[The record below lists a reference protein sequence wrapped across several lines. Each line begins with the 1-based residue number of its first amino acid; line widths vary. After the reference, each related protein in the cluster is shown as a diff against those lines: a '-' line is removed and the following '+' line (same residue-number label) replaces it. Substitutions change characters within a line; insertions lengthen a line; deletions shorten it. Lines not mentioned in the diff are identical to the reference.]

1 MAPTSLKDKL
11 TSPFVTR
18 RLPPAAGRRVLL
30 TFDDGPTP
38 GVTEGVL
45 ARLADHGAQAAFFVI
60 GRRVA
65 GREDLMRETTARGH
79 AVCNHS
85 KTHND
90 ARLPSPTAYHR
101 DIRLAHDEI
110 TRAIGTP
117 PPLFRAPAGRLHPAS
132 LVSPL
137 LLGMRHVLWSLDSLD
152 WHCRDDDAGR
162 ETARRILAT
171 VADGDIILLHDYH
184 TYIHALL
191 DDLLPG
197 LLERGFVLDSGL
209 PHLGVAE
216 GSAS

>member
-1 MAPTSLKDKL
+1 MAPASLKESL

-45 ARLADHGAQAAFFVI
+45 SRLADHDACAAFFVV

-65 GREDLMRETTARGH
+65 GREDLLRDTAARGH

-85 KTHND
+85 MTHCD
-90 ARLPSPTAYHR
+90 ARLPSPTVYHR
-101 DIRLAHDEI
+101 DIRLAHAEI
-110 TRAIGTP
+110 TRATGTP

-152 WHCRDDDAGR
+152 WHCRDDEAGR
-162 ETARRILAT
+162 ETARRVLDT

-197 LLERGFVLDSGL
+197 LQERGFALDGGL
-209 PHLGVAE
+209 SHLGVAE
-216 GSAS
+216 GPAS